1 MVQKLVKFLR
11 QFFLKKSGKA
21 VAFSTNLPCA
31 TTHLNKSGRCIIQA
45 VTNRP
50 PLLQP
55 LITSLKEKIKS

>member
-1 MVQKLVKFLR
+1 MRATLALNG
-11 QFFLKKSGKA
+11 LKKLDEKT
-21 VAFSTNLPCA
+21 VAFPTNLPCA

-55 LITSLKEKIKS
+55 LITSLKDENKF